1 MTMAMSPSFAS
12 SVRPLLQFTR
22 PHTILGTLVSVP
34 AIAHVA
40 DPIGSVL
47 PGSFAPGSLCLSAI
61 LPSLLMNVFIVGVN
75 QIHDVEID
83 RINKPH
89 LPLPSG
95 SLSKP
100 TATLVCIGC
109 LISSLLLSVASP
121 LRSAP
126 LSLTLLLSAAVGYAY
141 SAPPFRWKRHPLSA
155 AACIVFVRGFLANW
169 GFFHHARAHL
179 PACAGAYW
187 PNGWVPLSIF
197 YSVYA
202 LSIAVEKDTTDVEG
216 DARHGIST
224 FSTMFG
230 GGMMPLL
237 ASRSLLVLIHAAF
250 ALAFVNTF
258 RAASFLLCCNMVLMT
273 TRLPRRSFGNG
284 FFFEAEQEEKKRVLA
299 KSYQLLWKGFYF
311 TYVILLFAV

>member
-1 MTMAMSPSFAS
+1 M
-12 SVRPLLQFTR
+12 
-22 PHTILGTLVSVP
+22 IGTLLSVP
-34 AIAHVA
+34 AITHVA

-61 LPSLLMNVFIVGVN
+61 LPSLLMNVFIVGIN

-95 SLSKP
+95 SLSKR
-100 TATLVCIGC
+100 TATVVCLAC
-109 LISSLLLSVASP
+109 LASSLALSIASP
-121 LRSAP
+121 LRSTP

-179 PACAGAYW
+179 PACVGAHW

-197 YSVYA
+197 YSMYA
-202 LSIAVEKDTTDVEG
+202 LSIAIEKDTTDVKG
-216 DARHGIST
+216 DATHGIST
-224 FSTMFG
+224 FSTMLG
-230 GGMMPLL
+230 GGELPLL
-237 ASRSLLVLIHAAF
+237 ASRSLLVLTHAVF

-273 TRLPRRSFGNG
+273 TCLPRISFGNG
-284 FFFEAEQEEKKRVLA
+284 VFFEVEQEEKKRVLA